1 MRQRNIA
8 QNMYNVRRKSFRSS
22 FGPTTV
28 ALCLSFC
35 VVVCLF
41 KRETLPLL
49 ALSEV
54 SLHYLQYCT
63 HYPKIT
69 QNCPKSLPIE
79 KAK

>member
-41 KRETLPLL
+41 KRDFAVAGPL
-49 ALSEV
+49 
-54 SLHYLQYCT
+54 
-63 HYPKIT
+63 
-69 QNCPKSLPIE
+69 
-79 KAK
+79 